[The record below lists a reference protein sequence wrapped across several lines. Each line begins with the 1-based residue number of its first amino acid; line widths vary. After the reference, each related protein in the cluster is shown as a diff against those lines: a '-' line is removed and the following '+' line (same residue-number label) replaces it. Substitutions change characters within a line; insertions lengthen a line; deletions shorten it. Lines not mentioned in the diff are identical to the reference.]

1 MEPKAI
7 PKTKPEQIPTAPQPK
22 TKANNP
28 ANIISSTNDLRN
40 VIISDDVP
48 FPMAWNMLPA
58 RIPKGMNRIKKH
70 NMRNVSTTLGARI
83 ELSAEYENMNDKG
96 SANMNKNE
104 QMITEEIKPNL
115 IP

>member
-1 MEPKAI
+1 
-7 PKTKPEQIPTAPQPK
+7 
-22 TKANNP
+22 
-28 ANIISSTNDLRN
+28 
-40 VIISDDVP
+40 
-48 FPMAWNMLPA
+48 
-58 RIPKGMNRIKKH
+58 
-70 NMRNVSTTLGARI
+70 MRNVSTTLGARI